1 MGKQKSKKRGDRE
14 LDALFERVRAVVAS
28 QLEIDPQRLTL
39 DTTFEEIEADSLDV
53 VEIIM
58 ALEDE
63 FDIEIPDE
71 KVENIKTLQQVV
83 DYIRELI
90 K

>member
-1 MGKQKSKKRGDRE
+1 M
-14 LDALFERVRAVVAS
+14 DALFERVRAVVAS

>member
-1 MGKQKSKKRGDRE
+1 M
-14 LDALFERVRAVVAS
+14 FERVRAVVAG
-28 QLEIDPQRLTL
+28 QLEIDPQRLAL